1 MFHSVQISQF
11 PNKSIITSEQ
21 YEKLSNDELITD
33 NEKVNEELF
42 QLTEEQ
48 KKHYEEYKDRF
59 QVYLKIL
66 NETDESFTDNT
77 FIKAVYKSLSYGIEQ
92 NYLYVEML
100 LTEQNM
106 LGIMMSNKDYLMSV
120 SPTFKLINEH

>member
-1 MFHSVQISQF
+1 MSSTNSTF

-21 YEKLSNDELITD
+21 YEKLGNDELITD
-33 NEKVNEELF
+33 NEKVNKKLF

-120 SPTFKLINEH
+120 SPTFKLINAH

>member
-77 FIKAVYKSLSYGIEQ
+77 FIKAVYKSLSHGIEQ